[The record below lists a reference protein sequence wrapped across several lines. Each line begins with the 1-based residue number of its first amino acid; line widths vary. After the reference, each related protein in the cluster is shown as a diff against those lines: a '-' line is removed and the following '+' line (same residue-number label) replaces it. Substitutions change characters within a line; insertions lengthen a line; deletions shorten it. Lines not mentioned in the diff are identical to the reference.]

1 MGRVHMFNHSLSNNR
16 EKIIIEIWNAVTH
29 GIGTILSTIA
39 LFFLVKKGINSGS
52 TVHLVAYLIYGLSMI
67 LLFLAS
73 TLYHSFNFTR
83 FRTIFQ
89 YVDHAAIYF
98 LIAGSYTP
106 FALIALEGVQAQ
118 ILLLAVWGIALL
130 GVILKIF
137 FVGRFNKIS
146 TVLYLCM
153 GWLAI
158 FLIKPISLHL
168 GTPGLILL
176 ILGGLAYSLGTIFY
190 SKNHLAY
197 MHVIWHLFV
206 LAGAAFHYFTIL
218 LYV

>member
-1 MGRVHMFNHSLSNNR
+1 MTNQAIQIKKGDILTEVL
-16 EKIIIEIWNAVTH
+16 NAVTH
-29 GIGTILSTIA
+29 GIGTILSVIA
-39 LFFLVKKGINSGS
+39 LIFLILKGIQSGNS
-52 TVHLVAYLIYGLSMI
+52 THLIAYLVYGISMI

-73 TLYHSFNFTR
+73 TLYHSFSFTR
-83 FRTIFQ
+83 FKKIFH
-89 YVDHAAIYF
+89 YIDHAAIYL

-106 FALIALEGVQAQ
+106 FCLIALEGKQAKNFF
-118 ILLLAVWGIALL
+118 ITIWSIALI

-137 FVGRFNKIS
+137 FVGQFNKLS
-146 TVLYLCM
+146 TILYLVM

-158 FLIKPISLHL
+158 FLIKPITAHL
-168 GTPGLILL
+168 GTAGLILL

-190 SKNHLAY
+190 SIKRFKM

-206 LAGAAFHYFTIL
+206 LAGAAIHYFCIL

>member
-1 MGRVHMFNHSLSNNR
+1 MSNQTV
-16 EKIIIEIWNAVTH
+16 EIKKSDVVAEVLNAITH
-29 GIGTILSTIA
+29 GIGAVLSAVA
-39 LFFLVKKGINSGS
+39 LVFLIMKGIQSGNGI
-52 TVHLVAYLIYGLSMI
+52 HLTAYLIYGISMI

-73 TLYHSFNFTR
+73 TLYHSFSFTR
-83 FRTIFQ
+83 FKDIFH
-89 YVDHAAIYF
+89 YIDHAAIYL

-106 FALIALEGVQAQ
+106 FCLIALEGRPAKV
-118 ILLLAVWGIALL
+118 LFLTVWGIALS

-137 FVGRFNKIS
+137 FVGKYNKLS
-146 TVLYLCM
+146 TVLYLIM

-158 FLIKPISLHL
+158 FLIKPIYLYL
-168 GTPGLILL
+168 GTAGLTLL
-176 ILGGLAYSLGTIFY
+176 ILGGIAYSLGTIFY
-190 SKNHLAY
+190 SNKRLKY